1 MGAEQGRYDGKN
13 LKTVSMPKPVPAAQ
27 RPQRVLAILGMH
39 RSGTSCLTG
48 SLQAGG
54 LFLGKHHTWNEY
66 NRKGNRENQDVVNL
80 HENIFKANGASWTD
94 PSRHTSWIDRW
105 FQRKLAW
112 QPQQI
117 ERARQLLDEHAHE
130 PLWGFKDPRALFLLQ
145 GWQQLVPN
153 MEYVGIFRHPMAVA
167 QSLNSRPA
175 LPISI
180 EQGLQMWLAYNQQLL
195 RHYQRQSFPLFCF
208 DWSEEQFHHKL
219 NVLHNELKLKPVPPD
234 QRFYTGD
241 LHKQKVSGDVALP
254 SDVKALYEKLKQLEY
269 SPPANATHGFDSAQ
283 PAVRVP

>member
-1 MGAEQGRYDGKN
+1 M
-13 LKTVSMPKPVPAAQ
+13 MPCMPSAVPLQQ

-80 HENIFKANGASWTD
+80 HEGIFKANHASWTKPKRRTSFID
-94 PSRHTSWIDRW
+94 DYIQRPMRWEKRHFD
-105 FQRKLAW
+105 
-112 QPQQI
+112 
-117 ERARQLLDEHAHE
+117 RAREILDEHAHE
-130 PLWGFKDPRALFLLQ
+130 NLWGFKDPRALFLLH
-145 GWQQLVPN
+145 GWQKLVPD
-153 MEYVGIFRHPMAVA
+153 MEYVGIFRHPLAVA

-180 EQGLQMWLAYNQQLL
+180 EQGLQIWLRYNQQLL
-195 RHYQRQSFPLFCF
+195 RKYEHRPFPLLCF
-208 DWSEEQFHHKL
+208 DWSEDEFHSKL
-219 NVLHNELKLKPVPPD
+219 NDLHVQLHLKPVAEE

-241 LHKQKVSGDVALP
+241 LHKQKISGEVSLP
-254 SDVKALYEKLKQLEY
+254 SEIQLLYEKLKTLEY
-269 SPPANATHGFDSAQ
+269 TPT
-283 PAVRVP
+283 

>member
-1 MGAEQGRYDGKN
+1 MVADNGDRKFHYPHSHKVVRQGQGRYDAA
-13 LKTVSMPKPVPAAQ
+13 TMPLAVPSHQ

-80 HENIFKANGASWTD
+80 HESIFKANHATWTN
-94 PSRHTSWIDRW
+94 PKRQSSFIDRYI
-105 FQRKLAW
+105 QRPMRWEKRHYH
-112 QPQQI
+112 
-117 ERARQLLDEHAHE
+117 RAREILDEHAHE
-130 PLWGFKDPRALFLLQ
+130 SLWGFKDPRALFLLH
-145 GWQQLVPN
+145 GWEKLIPDIA
-153 MEYVGIFRHPMAVA
+153 YVGIFRHPMAVA

-180 EQGLQMWLAYNQQLL
+180 EQGLHMWLAYNQQLL
-195 RHYQRQSFPLFCF
+195 KKYEQQPFPLLCF
-208 DWSEEQFHHKL
+208 DWSEEEFHTKL
-219 NVLHNELKLKPVPPD
+219 DHLHTQLNLKAIAKD

-241 LHKQKVSGDVALP
+241 LHKQKISGEVSLP
-254 SDVKALYEKLKQLEY
+254 REVQSLYKKLKNIEY
-269 SPPANATHGFDSAQ
+269 API
-283 PAVRVP
+283 